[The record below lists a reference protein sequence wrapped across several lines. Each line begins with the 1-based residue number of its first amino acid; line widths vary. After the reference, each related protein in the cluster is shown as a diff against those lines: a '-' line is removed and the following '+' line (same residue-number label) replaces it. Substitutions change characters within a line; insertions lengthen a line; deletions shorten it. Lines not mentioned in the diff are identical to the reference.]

1 MGLRYTALAYSNIND
16 TPYSIGIYDTSFSGT
31 PQQIELSGDAFS
43 IEYERQG
50 DEKFTAVKGSR
61 CNLYLRVTDDAVG
74 LDLQSW
80 ITSNLLANN
89 EDRYQ
94 IVVYRDGSLFWVGNI
109 LHDLSGRADASR
121 PYDFTLSAADGLAR
135 LKDFTFTFAT
145 SNYDRYKIT
154 EYIYE
159 VLKETPLYKLNI
171 ATNLY
176 STCVEWWE
184 DLMPARAANKDP
196 LDFTKVHTYAF
207 TKFDEKKQE
216 RTAFTYYEVL
226 EEICKAWGMR
236 VLMTEGVFRFV
247 QVNNY
252 EDDGT
257 TKYVRMYNRSNA
269 YVSNTALPSYISLQ
283 TNSPIRKVLSGNQ
296 WNYFPPLKNV
306 FKTFEFDNKNML
318 NGATSLSYS
327 TNLPANL
334 IGGSGIR
341 FLFSTII
348 KFIAFEG
355 STTGTYRIIFK
366 IKINLNSSKYLK
378 KSATGSTYS
387 WANSSDFAYIVATSS
402 DYDSYQNFAVS
413 FATPE
418 IPSATY
424 ATNSFSIEISE
435 VREITTGTLLV
446 AGTDYQASRV
456 AASTSLVYNTNSIA
470 DNQTSFKYQ
479 VQNTSS
485 TINSYDIDLGD
496 TIMGESY
503 STEYFGGLYIYNGT
517 TYVPSSGNWKIYD
530 TGTARNFVMTL
541 VTEVMAAQ
549 ILPVPKYQG
558 AIIGSSIY
566 PDSLI
571 RYNNEVYILN
581 GGTFTA
587 GTETWEAEW
596 FKVSTARASVSEIE
610 NAVEESDGSNT
621 DFIRAIGGVDQRFSE
636 IGDLF
641 IKGGLPQQT
650 ISADTDIYAFTQNLF
665 VDTDEVNLYLPAAS
679 LWIYQDRTCEIT
691 VKNICAGASD
701 IVNIYPDG
709 TETIDGDNVIV
720 LSKLHAATIIS
731 DGTNL
736 YLKTSHT
743 AT

>member
-1 MGLRYTALAYSNIND
+1 MGVRYTALAYSNIND
-16 TPYSIGIYDTSFSGT
+16 TPYTIGIYDTSFSGT
-31 PQQIELSGDAFS
+31 VQQIELSGDAFS

-61 CNLYLRVTDDAVG
+61 CNLYLRVTDDAIG

-89 EDRYQ
+89 EDKFQ
-94 IVVYRDGSLFWVGNI
+94 LVVYRDGSLFWVGNI
-109 LHDLSGRADASR
+109 LHDLSGRMDASR

-135 LKDFTFTFAT
+135 LKDFTFDFAT
-145 SNYDRYKIT
+145 DNYDRYKIT
-154 EYIYE
+154 EFIYE

-283 TNSPIRKVLSGNQ
+283 TSSPIRKVLAGNQ
-296 WNYFPPLKNV
+296 WNYYPPLKNV
-306 FKTFEFDNKNML
+306 FKTFAFDNKNML
-318 NGATSLSYS
+318 NGSTSLSYS
-327 TNLPANL
+327 ANLPANL
-334 IGGSGIR
+334 IGGTGIR
-341 FLFSTII
+341 FLFSSII

-355 STTGTYRIIFK
+355 TTTGTYRIIFK
-366 IKINLNSSKYLK
+366 VKINLNSSKYLK
-378 KSATGSTYS
+378 KSAIGSTYS
-387 WANSSDFAYIVATSS
+387 WASSSDFAYIVATSS

-435 VREITTGTLLV
+435 VREITTGILLT

-479 VQNTSS
+479 VQNTGS

-503 STEYFGGLYIYNGT
+503 SSEYFGGLYVYNGT
-517 TYVPSSGNWKIYD
+517 TYVPSSGNWRIYD
-530 TGTARNFVMTL
+530 TGTERNFVMTL

-558 AIIGSSIY
+558 AIIGSTIL

-571 RYNNEVYILN
+571 RYNSEVYILN

-587 GTETWEAEW
+587 GTESWEAEW

-610 NAVEESDGSNT
+610 DAVEQSDGTNT

-641 IKGGLPQQT
+641 IKGGQVQATYDTTTDVYPFTQILMG
-650 ISADTDIYAFTQNLF
+650 DTDLTEFL
-665 VDTDEVNLYLPAAS
+665 LSPAAN
-679 LWIYQDRTCEIT
+679 WIYQGRSCEIT
-691 VKNICAGASD
+691 IINNCSSAADEVI
-701 IVNIYPDG
+701 ITPDG
-709 TETIDGDNVIV
+709 TEKINGAASLTLTRYQSVIIV
-720 LSKLHAATIIS
+720 S
-731 DGTNL
+731 DGANL
-736 YLKTSHT
+736 FLKSAYLPT
-743 AT
+743 